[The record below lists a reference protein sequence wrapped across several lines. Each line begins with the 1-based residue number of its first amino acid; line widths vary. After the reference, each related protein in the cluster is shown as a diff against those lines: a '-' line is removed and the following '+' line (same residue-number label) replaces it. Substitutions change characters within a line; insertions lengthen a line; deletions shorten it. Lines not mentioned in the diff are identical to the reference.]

1 MKKKAI
7 FIINLISGTSDKS
20 GIPALIAEHID
31 HEKFDYEIA
40 VTQYAGHASEIATKA
55 KDDGV
60 DVVVAVGGDGTVNEV
75 ARAIVHSNTALG
87 IIPCGSGNGLARHL
101 LLPINVRKSIDII
114 NTCEIHDLD
123 GCDPTYL
130 KHTDH
135 TREYIPMIALGKA
148 VKPVNL
154 GTRVGFCDIAATVA
168 ELLGVSYETP
178 GQSFASEIV

>member
-75 ARAIVHSNTALG
+75 ARASYIPTPPSASSLAALATALHVTF
-87 IIPCGSGNGLARHL
+87 S
-101 LLPINVRKSIDII
+101 
-114 NTCEIHDLD
+114 
-123 GCDPTYL
+123 YL
-130 KHTDH
+130 
-135 TREYIPMIALGKA
+135 
-148 VKPVNL
+148 
-154 GTRVGFCDIAATVA
+154 
-168 ELLGVSYETP
+168 
-178 GQSFASEIV
+178 